1 MTMEAGIIAEVM
13 VVDDGAEY
21 DPDESKCGS
30 YSDSTSE
37 YSNEQGKEARV
48 FGVDQRQKEE
58 ELGGLGMTTIRGVG
72 VLK

>member
-1 MTMEAGIIAEVM
+1 MTMVAGFDGVVM
-13 VVDDGAEY
+13 VVADGGIEY

-48 FGVDQRQKEE
+48 
-58 ELGGLGMTTIRGVG
+58 IRCRPATR
-72 VLK
+72 LKKN